1 MIDGVVIKPLQ
12 KISDERGC
20 VMHMLRSDDPVFEK
34 FGEIYFSLVYPNVV
48 KGWHLHTKMTL
59 NYAVISGMIKLV
71 LYDERPESPTRGEIM
86 EIFIGEDNYSLIT
99 IPPNIWNGFKGV
111 GTKSATV
118 ANCSTLPYDPK
129 EIKRLD
135 PLDNKIIKYNW
146 DIKFK

>member
-71 LYDERPESPTRGEIM
+71 LYDERPESPTRGEIT
-86 EIFIGEDNYSLIT
+86 EIFTGEDSYSLIT
-99 IPPNIWNGFKGV
+99 IPPQIWNGFKGM
-111 GTKSATV
+111 GIKPAIV
-118 ANCSTLPYDPK
+118 ANCSTLPHDPE